1 MIRPFVPGDMPALLA
16 LWLDSTTRAHPFIRA
31 GYWLESLP
39 LVRDDYLPQ
48 ARSWVAE
55 RDGVITGFISVMME
69 QFVGAV
75 FVAPR
80 YHRQGI
86 GQALMTRVKQRYPVL
101 TLEVYQL
108 NRAACH
114 FYYRQDFREIGKAFN
129 AETGHMLLTLQWRAG

>member
-1 MIRPFVPGDMPALLA
+1 MIRPLLPADMPALLA

-31 GYWLESLP
+31 GYWRESLP
-39 LVRDDYLPQ
+39 LVRDEYLPQ
-48 ARSWVAE
+48 ARSWVDE
-55 RDGVITGFISVMME
+55 RDGVITGFISVLMD

-86 GQALMTRVKQRYPVL
+86 GRGLMAQAKRCYPVL
-101 TLEVYQL
+101 SLEVYRL

-114 FYYRQDFREIGKAFN
+114 FYYRQDFREIGQAFN
-129 AETGHMLLTLQWRAG
+129 AETGHVLLTLQWRAG